1 MIGKKSAGS
10 VARDL
15 FSQQLASATRAGGDV
30 DLKALGELVVSAY
43 ETASRDQCR
52 TQQSVASMMQKLDE
66 MHQHLVDAFDVLPEG
81 IVLFD
86 AEDRFVMWNRRYAE
100 LCGESA
106 GELAAG
112 KRFED
117 MLRAALER
125 GHFAEAAG
133 REEEWLAERLASHG
147 QPAST
152 RELRLTDGRWVRV
165 EERRTANGG
174 SVGVRIDIT
183 ESKQREESFRLLFDE
198 NPMPMWVLDLE
209 SHKFLAVNQAAI
221 DRYGYS
227 REQFLALTAFDI
239 RPPEDREAFARHIR
253 SRGETTKP
261 GGIWRHQRAGGSQ
274 IYVLVFGRS
283 LRYQGRRARLN
294 AIVDVTAKELA
305 EDRLREQKLQT
316 ETAVNNMSQGLVLFD
331 ASGCVVVCNRRY
343 IEMYGLS
350 PDVVK
355 AGCSFRDLIQHRKDT
370 GSFDGDIDRYCLD
383 IRAQISTGQSTEI
396 IWQTADGRSIQ
407 IVNRPVTGGG
417 WVATHEDIT
426 DRQRLLQ
433 EQQQAQ
439 ELVRQQKLHLDTALN
454 NMMQGLC
461 MFDAEG
467 RAVLC
472 NPRYAEMTGLPS
484 EEIIGRSLLDIL
496 KRQRAAGKFSFDPEK
511 LFAEVRGN
519 ARMGRS
525 TTKII
530 ERQNGHAMRVVDQPM
545 PDGGWVATFEDITE
559 QRTLERER
567 DRDREFLN
575 LIIDNVPTMIVVKD
589 ARDRKFVLANRA
601 AENHW
606 GMSRS
611 EVIGKTARELFPPVE
626 ADMIELHDDRALQAN
641 APLVLEPHASITHSG
656 NRRIVTS
663 KRLAV
668 RGSDGAPRYLVSVV
682 DDVTE
687 RTRANERIAHLAHY
701 DALTDLPNRVLFREH
716 LEQSLKWIR
725 RGQRLAVLYLDI
737 DEFKSVND
745 TLGHPV
751 GDELLKAVASR
762 LRSCLRETDIVA
774 RLGGDEF
781 AIIQTAVE
789 DPTDVSNLA
798 KRLHQAIQAP
808 YDLAGHHLVTNTS
821 IGIALAPYDGTDP
834 DQLLKNADL
843 AMYGAKADG
852 HGTYRFFEPDMDAR
866 VKARRA
872 LEFDLREAIMC
883 GGFELHYQPLVDVQ
897 NNSISGCEAL
907 VRWRHP
913 ERGLISPA
921 EFIFVAEDTGL
932 INQLGE
938 WVLRTA
944 CAEAMQWPSDIKVAV
959 NVSPVQFK
967 SGNIVQTVISA
978 LATTRLP
985 ARRLELEITEAVLI
999 RDDEK
1004 VLAVLH
1010 QLRNLGVRIAMDDF
1024 GTGYSS
1030 LSYLQRFPFDKIKI
1044 DRSFIKD
1051 IGEPDGSLAIVQ
1063 AVVGIAKS
1071 RNITTTAEGVETAEQ
1086 LESLRTIG
1094 CNEAQGYLFSPP
1106 RPAAEVPQFFSALA
1120 DRIAAV
1126 A

>member
-1 MIGKKSAGS
+1 M
-10 VARDL
+10 
-15 FSQQLASATRAGGDV
+15 
-30 DLKALGELVVSAY
+30 
-43 ETASRDQCR
+43 
-52 TQQSVASMMQKLDE
+52 
-66 MHQHLVDAFDVLPEG
+66 
-81 IVLFD
+81 
-86 AEDRFVMWNRRYAE
+86 
-100 LCGESA
+100 
-106 GELAAG
+106 
-112 KRFED
+112 
-117 MLRAALER
+117 
-125 GHFAEAAG
+125 
-133 REEEWLAERLASHG
+133 
-147 QPAST
+147 
-152 RELRLTDGRWVRV
+152 
-165 EERRTANGG
+165 
-174 SVGVRIDIT
+174 
-183 ESKQREESFRLLFDE
+183 
-198 NPMPMWVLDLE
+198 
-209 SHKFLAVNQAAI
+209 
-221 DRYGYS
+221 
-227 REQFLALTAFDI
+227 
-239 RPPEDREAFARHIR
+239 
-253 SRGETTKP
+253 
-261 GGIWRHQRAGGSQ
+261 
-274 IYVLVFGRS
+274 
-283 LRYQGRRARLN
+283 RYQGRRARLN
-294 AIVDVTAKELA
+294 AIVDVTAKKLA
-305 EDRLREQKLQT
+305 EDQLREQKLQT

-343 IEMYGLS
+343 IEMYGVS

-355 AGCSFRDLIQHRKDT
+355 AGLSFRDLIQHRKDT
-370 GSFDGDIDRYCLD
+370 GSFDGDIDQYCRD
-383 IRAQISTGQSTEI
+383 VRAQVSTGQCAEI
-396 IWQTADGRSIQ
+396 TWQTADRRLIQ
-407 IVNRPVTGGG
+407 IVNRPVAGGG

-426 DRQRLLQ
+426 DRQRLVQ
-433 EQQQAQ
+433 EQQKAE

-467 RAVLC
+467 RIVLC
-472 NPRYAEMTGLPS
+472 NPRYVEMMGLPA
-484 EEIIGRSLLDIL
+484 EELIGVSLLDLL
-496 KRQRAAGKFSFDPEK
+496 KRQKADGKFDFDPEQF
-511 LFAEVRGN
+511 FAEIRTN
-519 ARMGRS
+519 ARMGR
-525 TTKII
+525 TTTRII
-530 ERQNGHAMRVVDQPM
+530 EGQNGRDVRVVDQPM

-559 QRTLERER
+559 QRALEQER

-575 LIIDNVPTMIVVKD
+575 LIIDNVPTMIVVKN
-589 ARDRKFVLANRA
+589 ARDRRFVLANRA
-601 AENHW
+601 AEKLW
-606 GMSRS
+606 GFPRT
-611 EVIGKTARELFPPVE
+611 EVIGKTARELFQPAQ
-626 ADMIELHDDRALQAN
+626 ADMIDSYDDKALQSN
-641 APLVLEPHASITHSG
+641 TPLILEPHPNVNSSG
-656 NRRIVTS
+656 NTRIVNS
-663 KRLAV
+663 KRFAV
-668 RGSDGAPRYLVSVV
+668 RGSDGEPRYLVSVV
-682 DDVTE
+682 EDVTE

-737 DEFKSVND
+737 DQFKSVND

-808 YDLAGHHLVTNTS
+808 FDLAGHHLVTNTS

-852 HGTYRFFEPDMDAR
+852 RGTYRFFEPDMDAR

-897 NNSISGCEAL
+897 NNIISGCEAL

-913 ERGLISPA
+913 ARGLIAPA
-921 EFIFVAEDTGL
+921 EFIAVAEDTGL

-1051 IGEPDGSLAIVQ
+1051 LGEPDGSLAIVQ

-1071 RNITTTAEGVETAEQ
+1071 RNITTTAEGVETAAQ